1 MPPVSK
7 ARLPGPFQREVEISV
22 ARGCLFVEETVPVPA
37 GYQLVIESVSIR
49 HLAPLG
55 SEQSVEVALT
65 TRAGGN
71 PATLFFYPAPVEGG
85 SNFGADVFSLHQ
97 SVRIYA
103 DPGNRI
109 TLRVTR
115 NQPAGKAYAK
125 IVLSGNLIPA
135 RTAAG

>member
-1 MPPVSK
+1 MPPVAK
-7 ARLPGPFQREVEISV
+7 PRVPGPFQREVEISV
-22 ARGCLFVEETVPVPA
+22 TRGCLFVEENVPVPP
-37 GYQLVIESVSIR
+37 GYQLVVESVSIR

-71 PATLFFYPAPVEGG
+71 AATLFFYPAPVRGG
-85 SNFGADVFSLHQ
+85 NNFGADVFSTHQ
-97 SVRIYA
+97 PIRAYA
-103 DPGNRI
+103 DPGSKI

-125 IVLSGNLIPA
+125 IVLSGFLTPA
-135 RTAAG
+135 R